1 MGCSREDLLRWL
13 RELLGPSVPGFT
25 ADRLD
30 LSAFGVP
37 VVIAVRDAPVRT
49 LGLVRFREL
58 EVSFEHAGDEAGAA
72 HAWIAVF
79 ARHTQRGG
87 G

>member
-1 MGCSREDLLRWL
+1 MGCSREDLLRWS

-25 ADRLD
+25 SDRID

-37 VVIAVRDAPVRT
+37 VVIAVRDAPGRT
-49 LGLVRFREL
+49 LGLIRFREL
-58 EVSFEHAGDEAGAA
+58 EVTFEHGADEAAAA
-72 HAWIAVF
+72 HAWIAAF
-79 ARHTQRGG
+79 DRHTQRGG